1 MLGLGFPE
9 VARRHHL
16 CDDFSWPQAGS
27 IDLRDQL
34 LGDPLLLFARIED
47 RGAIARPDI
56 IALPVERRRVVNL
69 EEVLQQI
76 AIGQARGIENDLDR
90 LSVSLVITVCGV
102 GNLAARIPDA
112 RRDYSVQAAK
122 KIL

>member
-1 MLGLGFPE
+1 
-9 VARRHHL
+9 
-16 CDDFSWPQAGS
+16 
-27 IDLRDQL
+27 
-34 LGDPLLLFARIED
+34 
-47 RGAIARPDI
+47 PDI

-112 RRDYSVQAAK
+112 RRDYSVQAAQ
-122 KIL
+122 KILHAAEAAASKHCTFGHGDPPIWAVGCRS